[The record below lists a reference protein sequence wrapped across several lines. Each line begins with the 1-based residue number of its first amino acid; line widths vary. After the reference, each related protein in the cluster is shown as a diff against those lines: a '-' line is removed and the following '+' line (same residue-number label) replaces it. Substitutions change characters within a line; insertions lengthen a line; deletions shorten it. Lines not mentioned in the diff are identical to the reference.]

1 MFNLNAVLAFFV
13 SREYETIK
21 EFYLLFILLERTELR
36 AASINSCMSVGERQ
50 RIHGGGGPAKM
61 QIIAHCLRHYQT
73 SSINHDVR
81 QMTPNSNPH
90 TSFRLNKYKAIKSLT
105 SRS

>member
-50 RIHGGGGPAKM
+50 RIHGGGVRPRCK
-61 QIIAHCLRHYQT
+61 
-73 SSINHDVR
+73 SSRTVCVITK
-81 QMTPNSNPH
+81 QAP
-90 TSFRLNKYKAIKSLT
+90 
-105 SRS
+105 